1 MFSSSRSTSRHENDD
16 LISTVSEL
24 KEEVKR
30 KDSDCATLMLEKN
43 DMITT
48 VQDLRQKL
56 SEENDHGITHVKK
69 MKEEIKSK
77 LG

>member
-1 MFSSSRSTSRHENDD
+1 
-16 LISTVSEL
+16 
-24 KEEVKR
+24 
-30 KDSDCATLMLEKN
+30 MLEKN

-77 LG
+77 LELVERKIILVFLDNSSFKPETVNNK